1 MKRLF
6 KKLDCFRALRVS
18 NCLFY
23 EGLSCVLVGC
33 GIGYWDLSRI
43 LAGGLVMGGFAA
55 MLGGWALGLRFVV
68 CPHCGE
74 PLYEF
79 PRLPSDI
86 PEHCPHCGEKL
97 DRP

>member
-18 NCLFY
+18 NGMFY
-23 EGLSCVLVGC
+23 GGLSCVLAGC

-74 PLYEF
+74 SLCEF

-86 PEHCPHCGEKL
+86 PKHCPHCGEKL
-97 DRP
+97 GRP